1 LFLDPLYATHW
12 VENWRQTYLMLTKE
26 YNTKIINKLDKI
38 DVDYNLNR
46 PNFYSYNLIYHFLT
60 NNNDRFEVYVN
71 ISEDAFNLINPDF
84 VYDDNYKQITEKIF
98 LNYNHKSK
106 KDIEKINKYVVI
118 FYKKIEEYFA
128 KNNNV
133 VFGDTVTKLIRAKL
147 INLVYK
153 NVI

>member
-1 LFLDPLYATHW
+1 LFLDSVYATHW

-46 PNFYSYNLIYHFLT
+46 PNFYSYNLI
-60 NNNDRFEVYVN
+60 
-71 ISEDAFNLINPDF
+71 NPDF
-84 VYDDNYKQITEKIF
+84 VYDDDQITEKIF
-98 LNYNHKSK
+98 LNYDVKSK

-133 VFGDTVTKLIRAKL
+133 VFGDIVTKLIRAKL

>member
-1 LFLDPLYATHW
+1 
-12 VENWRQTYLMLTKE
+12 
-26 YNTKIINKLDKI
+26 
-38 DVDYNLNR
+38 
-46 PNFYSYNLIYHFLT
+46 
-60 NNNDRFEVYVN
+60 
-71 ISEDAFNLINPDF
+71 LINPDF
-84 VYDDNYKQITEKIF
+84 VYDDDQITEKIF
-98 LNYNHKSK
+98 LNYDVKSK

-133 VFGDTVTKLIRAKL
+133 VFGDIVTKLIRAKL

>member
-1 LFLDPLYATHW
+1 
-12 VENWRQTYLMLTKE
+12 MLTKE

-46 PNFYSYNLIYHFLT
+46 PNFYSYNLI
-60 NNNDRFEVYVN
+60 
-71 ISEDAFNLINPDF
+71 NPDF
-84 VYDDNYKQITEKIF
+84 VYDDDQITEKIF
-98 LNYNHKSK
+98 LNYDVKSK

-133 VFGDTVTKLIRAKL
+133 VFGDIVTKLIRAKL